1 MRETEEMNM
10 KVNGLYVSEW
20 DDGIEIQSEAVIDL
34 ETKEVTIG
42 KHLYD
47 YDFDSMDL
55 EILNREFIVIDGE
68 EYPCCVKGSAD
79 GDYWYE
85 QPLNQDSI
93 QKWRKN
99 MDYNTLSDK
108 YIRNGIE
115 WLTETFDTYKGMT
128 TTMETDEV
136 MTEEQLNILCQKI
149 REDSRVEIAMIESV
163 KESTIT
169 ITFWR

>member
-1 MRETEEMNM
+1 MREMEETNM
-10 KVNGLYVSEW
+10 KANGLYVSEW

-68 EYPCCVKGSAD
+68 EYSCCVKGSAD

-85 QPLNQDSI
+85 
-93 QKWRKN
+93 
-99 MDYNTLSDK
+99 
-108 YIRNGIE
+108 
-115 WLTETFDTYKGMT
+115 
-128 TTMETDEV
+128 
-136 MTEEQLNILCQKI
+136 
-149 REDSRVEIAMIESV
+149 
-163 KESTIT
+163 
-169 ITFWR
+169 

>member
-1 MRETEEMNM
+1 MEREETNM

-79 GDYWYE
+79 GDYLYE
-85 QPLNQDSI
+85 QPQNQDF
-93 QKWRKN
+93 K
-99 MDYNTLSDK
+99 
-108 YIRNGIE
+108 
-115 WLTETFDTYKGMT
+115 
-128 TTMETDEV
+128 
-136 MTEEQLNILCQKI
+136 EEIL
-149 REDSRVEIAMIESV
+149 
-163 KESTIT
+163 
-169 ITFWR
+169 

>member
-1 MRETEEMNM
+1 
-10 KVNGLYVSEW
+10 
-20 DDGIEIQSEAVIDL
+20 
-34 ETKEVTIG
+34 
-42 KHLYD
+42 
-47 YDFDSMDL
+47 
-55 EILNREFIVIDGE
+55 
-68 EYPCCVKGSAD
+68 
-79 GDYWYE
+79 
-85 QPLNQDSI
+85 
-93 QKWRKN
+93 

-115 WLTETFDTYKGMT
+115 WLTETFDTHKGMT

>member
-1 MRETEEMNM
+1 
-10 KVNGLYVSEW
+10 
-20 DDGIEIQSEAVIDL
+20 
-34 ETKEVTIG
+34 
-42 KHLYD
+42 
-47 YDFDSMDL
+47 
-55 EILNREFIVIDGE
+55 
-68 EYPCCVKGSAD
+68 
-79 GDYWYE
+79 
-85 QPLNQDSI
+85 
-93 QKWRKN
+93 

-136 MTEEQLNILCQKI
+136 MIEEQLNILCQKI

>member
-1 MRETEEMNM
+1 M

-68 EYPCCVKGSAD
+68 EYPCCRMEIPFFCKKGKED
-79 GDYWYE
+79 EMYWYE
-85 QPLNQDSI
+85 
-93 QKWRKN
+93 
-99 MDYNTLSDK
+99 
-108 YIRNGIE
+108 
-115 WLTETFDTYKGMT
+115 
-128 TTMETDEV
+128 
-136 MTEEQLNILCQKI
+136 
-149 REDSRVEIAMIESV
+149 
-163 KESTIT
+163 
-169 ITFWR
+169 

>member
-1 MRETEEMNM
+1 M

-20 DDGIEIQSEAVIDL
+20 DDCIEIQSEAVIDL

-55 EILNREFIVIDGE
+55 EILNRAFIVIDGE

-85 QPLNQDSI
+85 
-93 QKWRKN
+93 
-99 MDYNTLSDK
+99 
-108 YIRNGIE
+108 
-115 WLTETFDTYKGMT
+115 
-128 TTMETDEV
+128 
-136 MTEEQLNILCQKI
+136 
-149 REDSRVEIAMIESV
+149 
-163 KESTIT
+163 
-169 ITFWR
+169 